1 MVALSPPPQVAP
13 QGAGHRFGYL
23 LATIRRKFLLG
34 FDVRP
39 AVVLDRLGRWGYSC
53 REVSQI
59 AGRDVAQS
67 AFGMLPQ
74 SQPGA
79 LRSY

>member
-1 MVALSPPPQVAP
+1 MAGLKLGRGSPDAQIA
-13 QGAGHRFGYL
+13 
-23 LATIRRKFLLG
+23 
-34 FDVRP
+34 RP

>member
-1 MVALSPPPQVAP
+1 M
-13 QGAGHRFGYL
+13 AGL
-23 LATIRRKFLLG
+23 KLDAVTRRTNCC
-34 FDVRP
+34 P

-67 AFGMLPQ
+67 AFGMLPR